1 MRADGVQE
9 ELSTLCPMTSAWI
22 WRKQRSTTT
31 VPAIMSGIR
40 AILQCCSNWTINLK
54 GFRISINAR
63 PVVPY
68 LDCWS
73 DHVPGCR
80 VLEWIVDDVTCCM
93 SRLTKRPAIHPLN
106 NHRLAGLP
114 LALSAT
120 ARSHN
125 RHVFTSKILPPQPRN
140 TRSFWLGGTSRTP
153 TNDTLTLTSHNPI
166 CGCSSRYCSLSHP
179 IRSAPILHPNCQPKI
194 L

>member
-1 MRADGVQE
+1 
-9 ELSTLCPMTSAWI
+9 
-22 WRKQRSTTT
+22 

-106 NHRLAGLP
+106 NHSLARLP
-114 LALSAT
+114 LALSFLDLT
-120 ARSHN
+120 TDMSSH
-125 RHVFTSKILPPQPRN
+125 KILPPQPRN
-140 TRSFWLGGTSRTP
+140 TP
-153 TNDTLTLTSHNPI
+153 NPS
-166 CGCSSRYCSLSHP
+166 G
-179 IRSAPILHPNCQPKI
+179 
-194 L
+194 